1 MPDPTPLSDAERA
14 KLTAQRDRL
23 MKLLSGG
30 EGELDADDR
39 DDLSREWKK
48 IDDQLNRSH

>member
-1 MPDPTPLSDAERA
+1 MPQETPMTDAERA

-23 MKLLSGG
+23 MKLLGAG
-30 EGELDADDR
+30 DLDADDR

-48 IDDQLNRSH
+48 LDDQLNRSH

>member
-1 MPDPTPLSDAERA
+1 MAEATPLSDAERA
-14 KLTAQRDRL
+14 RLTAQRDRL
-23 MKLLSGG
+23 MKLLNGS
-30 EGELDADDR
+30 EGDLDADDR